1 MFSIIGILVVF
12 GAVVA
17 GYLMEHGNLRV
28 LMQPAELVII
38 GGASIGTVLVANP
51 LHILKKIASG
61 ITGVFTGSKFSK
73 QVYIDSLKTMYELV
87 NRARKDGLM
96 ALEAD
101 VEEPEKSAILS
112 KDRTLMKNHHARDF
126 VCDSLR
132 MAVTGMDAFD
142 LDQVLDLDMEVHHR
156 DSEQPTTALSTMA
169 DSLPGLGIVA
179 AVLGVVIT
187 MGALGGPPE
196 EIGHKVAAALVGTF
210 LGILLCY
217 GLVGPIAQNMTKAA
231 EEEHA
236 CLPLRLARDDDFF
249 PERHGSDHGG
259 GSGAQ
264 GGAGTCSAVVQG
276 TRGGMPRCTS
286 RGCRPGS
293 RRGRGLAIMEN
304 TRPII
309 IIKKKG
315 GHGGHHGGAWKV
327 AYADFVT
334 AMMAL
339 FIVLWLLNSS
349 KQIQVAVGG
358 YFKDPTGT
366 AKEVGSTLT
375 GTGESVTLTRDN
387 MPKLKEQLE
396 TAIRE
401 MNDFDKLKSHIE
413 MTVTDEGL
421 RIELTESAAG
431 TFFNTGS
438 DSLNAD
444 GRELLITLAKELGQL
459 PNKISIEGHTDAT
472 PYATMANYGN
482 WELSADRANAA
493 RRLVQNAG
501 IREDQVTQVRGFA
514 DQRLRKPESPL
525 DPSNRRISLIVQYV
539 VINSPGKDKKASPG
553 ESAPAKESAVPAEG
567 PSKKE

>member
-401 MNDFDKLKSHIE
+401 MNDFEKLKSHIE